1 MAFAKAYHGEQRARL
16 QQLATSGQGREA
28 LRENLALLGIDTT
41 KAERPRLASVG
52 GVRL

>member
-1 MAFAKAYHGEQRARL
+1 MAYAKAYHEESRARV
-16 QQLATSGQGREA
+16 EA
-28 LRENLALLGIDTT
+28 LAAAGHGPEVGRENLALLGIDTT